1 MVIMLACF
9 FQICFMF
16 LCNRCCVY
24 YWVCQIRNQSCS
36 RWMNQDFVQK
46 RGTHPMYG
54 HQIPGFNSNIAGIIG
69 FTNPHIGTRRARSK
83 PQWFLSNNRKMVSGL
98 SLDVGTKNSHRAPR
112 FLDIYI
118 YSNII
123 YVYIYIC
130 IYVYIYMYVYIYCF
144 HLYIYIC
151 ICTLYYIISYI
162 ILYHIILHYIIL
174 SCINIILYHIKL
186 YYKS

>member
-9 FQICFMF
+9 FQMCFMF
-16 LCNRCCVY
+16 LCNRCWVY
-24 YWVCQIRNQSCS
+24 DWVCQIRNPSCS

-69 FTNPHIGTRRARSK
+69 FTNPHIGTRKARSN
-83 PQWFLSNNRKMVSGL
+83 SRKMVSGL

-123 YVYIYIC
+123 YMYIYVCIY
-130 IYVYIYMYVYIYCF
+130 IYVYVHYI
-144 HLYIYIC
+144 I
-151 ICTLYYIISYI
+151 LYYIISYI

-174 SCINIILYHIKL
+174 YCINIKL

>member
-123 YVYIYIC
+123 YVYIYM
-130 IYVYIYMYVYIYCF
+130 YIYICMYIYIYI
-144 HLYIYIC
+144 LLPSIYIYIC
-151 ICTLYYIISYI
+151 ICTLYYIISYHILYYI
-162 ILYHIILHYIIL
+162 ILYCIISYYIVLILYYII
-174 SCINIILYHIKL
+174 SY
-186 YYKS
+186 